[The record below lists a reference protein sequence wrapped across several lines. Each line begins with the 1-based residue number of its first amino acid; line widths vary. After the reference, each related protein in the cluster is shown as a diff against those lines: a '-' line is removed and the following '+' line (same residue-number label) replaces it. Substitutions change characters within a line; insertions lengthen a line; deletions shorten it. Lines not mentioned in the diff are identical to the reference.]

1 MATIQNKGYSIIDDV
16 DLIKPG
22 QFRYGEMILCN
33 EDHGIYLQLIDSI
46 ERYGG
51 FDVRD
56 NLDSTENENPLSAN
70 MGRILNYKI
79 NKFESKWFNSIS
91 LLDLNI
97 KSLESNINT
106 IQTEINE
113 KIDTIQE
120 EIDVGDEYTSNLDVN
135 INSFE
140 SKWFNSINL
149 LDLNI
154 HSLESNVNTIQ
165 DEIDDSNEYISNLNL
180 RLNNL
185 ITLTDIEFQS
195 NKKDIKELATFTN
208 NSIETIQ
215 STVSTVSD
223 TLEDTT
229 KNISELGNTLYPNGY
244 ILEGCLVSYN
254 ASKKLAQCDSGK
266 VVFNGLVYDV
276 SQKNITIRETD
287 PVQIGIL
294 KYKSGNSTLVQ
305 WYSKLAS
312 VNTGED
318 EFLLLYGITSNTM
331 ENFVSQAI
339 PDYMPSIQK
348 YDYHA
353 NGSYVAEGLTVTSL
367 SGTSGKHTYNISQGS
382 AHINGILAS
391 ITHSEKLIVDEEADL
406 GQISYEYH
414 RYAPGTYASDYE
426 YTKSGNFTFTI
437 YQYPIEDIIEI
448 HKMKLMSQ
456 ETQTFSIAIPQNT
469 LANTTSS
476 SSDDVIKV
484 WSGSTTYIKGTD
496 YNVNGNTIVWNTS
509 ANTPT
514 DGSTFYVKYLYSYTL
529 TTSELAAIKNSMS
542 NKQTITVP
550 TVLEN
555 TTIIINYTYR
565 MPRYDLIVMY
575 QNGSFG
581 RVKGVP
587 HRYNPQIPD
596 TPPNSISLARAYQ
609 DWYNEPS
616 VTSEAVQ
623 VIKME
628 KLNTMNQHITNLYGL
643 VAKNEL
649 RFEALANSPAA
660 TYGVF
665 VDPLDDDSMRDMG
678 IAQTAIISDNVLQLP
693 MEIGSIGLYT
703 GREYTLD
710 SSSSVING
718 TVQEFHPSSIQIN
731 PYQAYEKLP
740 ILVTLSPAID
750 RNVETI
756 VKTLNTALVDTHWW
770 ETVPESRYTYRQY
783 LRTDSTTTVEDLGG
797 NIRQIQV
804 TASGSE
810 FGPNE
815 DITIYFDGIDCS
827 STQVTKKADEN
838 GVFSSEFTIPS
849 GVPVGTKLVTLSG
862 SGGSVGYAYFVG
874 INERRTTINIK
885 VYRYRD
891 DPLAQTFTLSETR
904 MVSAL
909 EFFLTKKGTT
919 KIKVQI
925 KETNNG
931 FPTNV
936 ILAEKELF
944 VNDLIANAWNKA
956 TFDTPVL
963 LSANVEY
970 CFVLMCDSAD
980 HEVGIANLGDWV
992 DGKGWITSQPY
1003 QIGVMLSSSNASTW
1017 TAHQNTDLA
1026 FRLYGLTFSSTTK
1039 IIELGTTSQ
1048 DFTGIT
1054 DLVPLMEVQNTSAN
1068 TDAQIIILDKN
1079 DNQIATCSA
1088 WQNVQLNQALSGTGY
1103 KFRLVLKGDN
1113 KFSPIVGRD
1122 PQIMIGKLQPYGSY
1136 YSRSFSCG
1144 SNKKVMITINEYKPT
1159 GSSISVGVL
1168 TSGTTTYT
1176 NCTTNSSEDIAL
1188 GNDWYTRKYYCN
1200 CSLEKT
1206 KIRIL
1211 LSGNAAA
1218 RPYVTSISAVILD
1231 Q

>member
-1 MATIQNKGYSIIDDV
+1 MISNVFTIINKKSNALLSG
-16 DLIKPG
+16 K
-22 QFRYGEMILCN
+22 FRSGEAILCKEN
-33 EDHGIYLQLIDSI
+33 HGIYVQLDSGIERFGGNDVIDNLLSTSI
-46 ERYGG
+46 E
-51 FDVRD
+51 
-56 NLDSTENENPLSAN
+56 DSLSAN
-70 MGRILNYKI
+70 MGRVLNESI
-79 NKFESKWFNSIS
+79 NNVR
-91 LLDLNI
+91 
-97 KSLESNINT
+97 SNINAVANSVAA
-106 IQTEINE
+106 IEIN
-113 KIDTIQE
+113 K
-120 EIDVGDEYTSNLDVN
+120 VN
-135 INSFE
+135 IND
-140 SKWFNSINL
+140 I
-149 LDLNI
+149 I
-154 HSLESNVNTIQ
+154 
-165 DEIDDSNEYISNLNL
+165 
-180 RLNNL
+180 NNL
-185 ITLTDIEFQS
+185 TSTDPDKPLSSNQGKILNDKIESHNSTLTTLSDTLDNTVNNLSEF
-195 NKKDIKELATFTN
+195 KKDITISLQKLEA
-208 NSIETIQ
+208 NSEFQDQMLNQTI
-215 STVSTVSD
+215 SD
-223 TLEDTT
+223 
-229 KNISELGNTLYPNGY
+229 LGNTLYPNGY
-244 ILEGCLVSYN
+244 IVEGCLVTYN
-254 ASKKLAQCDSGK
+254 TTRKLAQCDAGK
-266 VVFNGLVYDV
+266 VVFDGLVYDV
-276 SQKNITIRETD
+276 AQKNITITDTD
-287 PVQIGIL
+287 PIQIGIL
-294 KYKSGNSTLVQ
+294 KYKSGDNTLVQ
-305 WYSKLAS
+305 WHSKLAS

-318 EFLLLYGITSNTM
+318 EFLLLYGITDNIM
-331 ENFVSQAI
+331 ESFVSQVI
-339 PDYMPSIQK
+339 PEYMPSIQK

-367 SGTSGKHTYNISQGS
+367 NGVSGKHTYNISQGS
-382 AHINGILAS
+382 AHINGVLAS

-406 GQISYEYH
+406 GEITYEYH
-414 RYAPGTYASDYE
+414 RYAPGTYNSNYE
-426 YTKSGNFTFTI
+426 YDRSGSFTFTT
-437 YQYPIEDIIEI
+437 YQYPIEEIVEI

-456 ETQTFSIAIPQNT
+456 EAQTFTIASPQNT

-484 WSGSTTYIKGTD
+484 WSGNTTYVKGTD
-496 YNVNGNTIVWNTS
+496 YNVNGNTIVWVTS
-509 ANTPT
+509 ANTPS

-529 TTSELAAIKNSMS
+529 TTSELTTVKNSMS
-542 NKQTITVP
+542 NKKTVTVP
-550 TVLEN
+550 AVLEN
-555 TTIIINYTYR
+555 TTVIINYTYR
-565 MPRYDLIVMY
+565 MPRYDLIIMY

-609 DWYNEPS
+609 DWYNRPII
-616 VTSEAVQ
+616 TSEAVQ

-628 KLNTMNQHITNLYGL
+628 KLNTMNKHITNLYGL

-665 VDPLDDDSMRDMG
+665 VDPLDDDSMRDTG
-678 IAQTAIISDNVLQLP
+678 ITQTAVISDNVLQLP

-703 GREYTLD
+703 GREYLLD
-710 SSSSVING
+710 GSSSVITG
-718 TVQEFHPSSIQIN
+718 AAQEFHPSSMQIN

-740 ILVTLSPAID
+740 ILVTLSPAVD

-756 VKTLNTALVDTHWW
+756 IKTLNTALIDTHWW

-783 LRTDSTTTVEDLGG
+783 LRTDTTETVEDLGG

-804 TASGSE
+804 TASGSG
-810 FGPNE
+810 FGSNE
-815 DITIYFDGIDCS
+815 NITIYFDGIDCS
-827 STQVTKKADEN
+827 SSQVSKKADAN
-838 GVFSSEFTIPS
+838 GVFSSKFTIPS

-862 SGGSVGYAYFVG
+862 SGGSTGYAYFVG
-874 INERRTTINIK
+874 INERKTIINTK
-885 VYRYRD
+885 VYRYKD
-891 DPLAQTFTLSETR
+891 DPLAQTFTLSENR
-904 MVSAL
+904 MVSAV

-944 VNDLIANAWNKA
+944 IDNLTANAWNKA

-963 LSANVEY
+963 LSANIEY

-992 DGKGWITSQPY
+992 EGKGWITSQPY
-1003 QIGVMLSSSNASTW
+1003 QVGVMLSSSNASTW

-1026 FRLYGLTFSSTTK
+1026 FRLYGLTFSTK
-1039 IIELGTTSQ
+1039 TKTIELGTTSQ

-1079 DNQIATCSA
+1079 NNQIATCSA
-1088 WQNVQLNQALSGTGY
+1088 WQNVQLNQALKGTGY

-1122 PQIMIGKLQPYGSY
+1122 PQIMVGKLQSNGSY

-1159 GSSISVGVL
+1159 GSTISVGVL
-1168 TSGTTTYT
+1168 TSGTSTYT
-1176 NCTTNSSEDIAL
+1176 NCTTNASEDIAL

-1200 CSLEKT
+1200 CNLDKT

-1211 LSGNAAA
+1211 LTGSAAA

>member
-1 MATIQNKGYSIIDDV
+1 MISNVFTIINKKSNALLSG
-16 DLIKPG
+16 K
-22 QFRYGEMILCN
+22 FRSGEAILCKEN
-33 EDHGIYLQLIDSI
+33 HGIYVQLDSGIERFGGNDVIDNLLSTSI
-46 ERYGG
+46 E
-51 FDVRD
+51 
-56 NLDSTENENPLSAN
+56 DSLSAN
-70 MGRILNYKI
+70 MGRVLNESI
-79 NKFESKWFNSIS
+79 NNVR
-91 LLDLNI
+91 
-97 KSLESNINT
+97 SNINAVANSVAA
-106 IQTEINE
+106 IEIN
-113 KIDTIQE
+113 K
-120 EIDVGDEYTSNLDVN
+120 VN
-135 INSFE
+135 IND
-140 SKWFNSINL
+140 I
-149 LDLNI
+149 I
-154 HSLESNVNTIQ
+154 
-165 DEIDDSNEYISNLNL
+165 
-180 RLNNL
+180 NNL
-185 ITLTDIEFQS
+185 TSTDLDKPLSSNQGKILNDKIESHNSTLTTLSDTLDNTVNNLSEF
-195 NKKDIKELATFTN
+195 KKDITISLQKLEA
-208 NSIETIQ
+208 NSEFQDQILNQTI
-215 STVSTVSD
+215 SD
-223 TLEDTT
+223 
-229 KNISELGNTLYPNGY
+229 LGNTLYPNGY
-244 ILEGCLVSYN
+244 IVEGCLVTYN
-254 ASKKLAQCDSGK
+254 TTRKLAQCDAGK
-266 VVFNGLVYDV
+266 VVFDGLVYDV
-276 SQKNITIRETD
+276 SQKNITITDTD

-294 KYKSGNSTLVQ
+294 KYKSGDNTLVQ

-318 EFLLLYGITSNTM
+318 EFLLLYGITDNIM
-331 ENFVSQAI
+331 ESFVSQVI
-339 PDYMPSIQK
+339 PEYMPSIQK

-367 SGTSGKHTYNISQGS
+367 NGASGKHTYNISQGS
-382 AHINGILAS
+382 AHINGVLAS

-406 GQISYEYH
+406 GEITYEYH
-414 RYAPGTYASDYE
+414 RYAPETYSNTYE
-426 YTKSGNFTFTI
+426 YDKSGSFTFTT
-437 YQYPIEDIIEI
+437 YQYPIEEIVEI

-456 ETQTFSIAIPQNT
+456 EAQTFTIASPQNT

-496 YNVNGNTIVWNTS
+496 YNVNGNTIVWVTS
-509 ANTPT
+509 ANTPS

-529 TTSELAAIKNSMS
+529 TESELTTVKNSMS
-542 NKQTITVP
+542 NKKTVTVP
-550 TVLEN
+550 AVLEN
-555 TTIIINYTYR
+555 TTVIINYTYR

-609 DWYNEPS
+609 DWYNRPTI
-616 VTSEAVQ
+616 TSEAVQ

-628 KLNTMNQHITNLYGL
+628 KLNTMNKHITNLYGL

-665 VDPLDDDSMRDMG
+665 VDPLDDDSMRDTG
-678 IAQTAIISDNVLQLP
+678 ITQTAVISDNVLQLP

-703 GREYTLD
+703 GREYLLD
-710 SSSSVING
+710 GSSSVITG
-718 TVQEFHPSSIQIN
+718 AAQEFHPSSMQIN

-740 ILVTLSPAID
+740 ILVTLSPAVD

-756 VKTLNTALVDTHWW
+756 VKTLNTALIDTHWW

-783 LRTDSTTTVEDLGG
+783 LRTDTTETIEDLGG

-804 TASGSE
+804 TASGSG
-810 FGPNE
+810 FGSNE
-815 DITIYFDGIDCS
+815 NITIYFDGIDCS
-827 STQVTKKADEN
+827 SSQVTKKANAN
-838 GVFSSEFTIPS
+838 GVFSSKFTIPS

-862 SGGSVGYAYFVG
+862 SGGSTGYAYFVG
-874 INERRTTINIK
+874 INERKTIINTK
-885 VYRYRD
+885 VYRYKD
-891 DPLAQTFTLSETR
+891 DPLAQTFTLSENR
-904 MVSAL
+904 MVSAV

-944 VNDLIANAWNKA
+944 TDNLTANAWNRA

-963 LSANVEY
+963 LSANIEY

-992 DGKGWITSQPY
+992 EGKGWITSQPY
-1003 QIGVMLSSSNASTW
+1003 QVGVMLSSSNASTW

-1026 FRLYGLTFSSTTK
+1026 FRLYGLTFSTK
-1039 IIELGTTSQ
+1039 TKTIELGTTSQ

-1079 DNQIATCSA
+1079 NNQIATCSA

-1122 PQIMIGKLQPYGSY
+1122 PQIMVGKLQSSGSY

-1159 GSSISVGVL
+1159 GSTISVGVL
-1168 TSGTTTYT
+1168 TSGTSTYT
-1176 NCTTNSSEDIAL
+1176 NCTTNASEDIAL

-1200 CSLEKT
+1200 CNLDKT

-1211 LSGNAAA
+1211 LTGSAAA